1 MDFNSIAGMPIFNS
15 NNFFLLSFKFAID
28 LVAIFVIA
36 RLVYFPIR
44 KHRGYLFT
52 FCIFNIVIF
61 LVCSLL
67 NHLTLS
73 IGFSFGIFAI
83 FSILRYRTMT
93 IPIKEMTYLFIA
105 ISLSIINA
113 LTNDSISVA
122 ELLFTNIAI
131 VGFTYLLEK
140 IWMKNELVK
149 LIIYERIENVK
160 PDKREQLMLDLK
172 DRTGL
177 EIHRLEIGK
186 IDFLRDIA
194 EIRIYYYS
202 AISNG
207 FIGDGGFNDDDD

>member
-15 NNFFLLSFKFAID
+15 NNFVLLAFKFAID

-113 LTNDSISVA
+113 LSNNSISVA
-122 ELLFTNIAI
+122 ELLFTNLAI

-160 PDKREQLMLDLK
+160 PEKRDQLMQDLK

-207 FIGDGGFNDDDD
+207 FIGDGSFNDDDD

>member
-28 LVAIFVIA
+28 LAAIFVIA

-122 ELLFTNIAI
+122 ELLFTNLAI

>member
-1 MDFNSIAGMPIFNS
+1 MDFNSIVGMPLINTD
-15 NNFFLLSFKFAID
+15 NLALLAFKFALD
-28 LVAIFVIA
+28 LAAIYVIA
-36 RLVYFPIR
+36 RLIYFPIR
-44 KHRGYLFT
+44 KSRSYLFT

-93 IPIKEMTYLFIA
+93 IPIKEMTYLFIS

-113 LTNDSISVA
+113 LSNLSISVA
-122 ELLFTNIAI
+122 ELLVTNIAI

-140 IWMKNELVK
+140 IWMKNELAK

-160 PDKREQLMLDLK
+160 PGNRETLLQDLK
-172 DRTGL
+172 NRTGL
-177 EIHRLEIGK
+177 DIHRLEIGK
-186 IDFLRDIA
+186 IDFLRDIT

-202 AISNG
+202 SLNNG
-207 FIGDGGFNDDDD
+207 FISEGGFDDGDD

>member
-15 NNFFLLSFKFAID
+15 NNFVLLAFKFAID

-113 LTNDSISVA
+113 LSNNSISLA
-122 ELLFTNIAI
+122 ELLFTNLAI

-160 PDKREQLMLDLK
+160 PEKRDQLMQDLK

-207 FIGDGGFNDDDD
+207 FIGDGSFNDDDD

>member
-1 MDFNSIAGMPIFNS
+1 MDFNSIAGMPVFNS
-15 NNFFLLSFKFAID
+15 NNFALLAFKFAID
-28 LVAIFVIA
+28 LAAIFVIA

-113 LTNDSISVA
+113 LSNNSISIA
-122 ELLFTNIAI
+122 ELLFTNLAI

-160 PDKREQLMLDLK
+160 PEKRDQLMLDLK

-207 FIGDGGFNDDDD
+207 FIGDGSYNDDDD